1 MNIVVIGAGLA
12 GANAVEELR
21 TQGYAGD
28 ITLIGAEP
36 HPPYERPPL
45 SKGLLLGTAD
55 PDSVFVHDTHW
66 YADQQVDLLT
76 GSTVTEI
83 DLDTG
88 HVTIAGRQ
96 LPYDRLL
103 LATGAQPRRLPL
115 ADASGADVVYL
126 RTLDDA
132 LALNDRLTEHF
143 LIVGAGW
150 IGLEV
155 AAAVREAGGTVTV
168 IEPAALPLAHVLG
181 DELGLLFADLH
192 REHGVDLRL
201 RTTVVG
207 IEHTRG
213 RTSVQLAD
221 GDELSPDLI
230 LVGIGA
236 EPDDRLAAKAG
247 LVTSHGIL
255 VDARLRASDPHVY
268 AAGDVAS
275 HNHPLLGRV
284 RVEHWDNAI
293 HQGRHAARSMLGDD
307 EPYVRQPYFF
317 TDQYDLGMEYVG
329 HVGPRGYDELVIR
342 GDFASRVTTAFW
354 IRDNKVVAGMHTN
367 DWDAIGPIRSWIG
380 READEHL
387 LDPRVPLAE
396 LAIPAGEKPA
406 ETR

>member
-21 TQGYAGD
+21 TQGYPGD

-45 SKGLLLGTAD
+45 SKGLLLGTAE
-55 PDSVFVHDTHW
+55 PDSVFVHDTAW
-66 YADQQVDLLT
+66 YADHQVDLLT
-76 GSTVTEI
+76 GTTVTDI

-88 HVTIAGRQ
+88 HVALGDRQ
-96 LPYDRLL
+96 LSYDRLL

-115 ADASGADVVYL
+115 ADGSGADVFYL

-132 LALNDRLTEHF
+132 LALNARLTEHL

-155 AAAVREAGGTVTV
+155 AAAARTAGGTVTV
-168 IEPAALPLAHVLG
+168 VEPAALPLAHVLG

-201 RTTVVG
+201 RTSVAA
-207 IEHTRG
+207 IDHTRG
-213 RTSVQLAD
+213 RTTVRLSD
-221 GDELSPDLI
+221 GSELTPDLI

-236 EPDDRLAAKAG
+236 EPDDRLAAAAG
-247 LVTSHGIL
+247 LATDHGVL
-255 VDARLRASDPHVY
+255 VDAWLRASDPHVY

-275 HNHPLLGRV
+275 QDHPLLGRV
-284 RVEHWDNAI
+284 RVEHWDTAI

-307 EPYVRQPYFF
+307 EPYTRQPYFF

-329 HVGPRGYDELVIR
+329 HVGPNGYDELVIR

-354 IRDNKVVAGMHTN
+354 IKDDRVVAGMHTN
-367 DWDAIGPIRSWIG
+367 DWDAIDPIRSWIG
-380 READEHL
+380 READDDL
-387 LDPRVPLAE
+387 RNPACAVADLAGVPGVKSVRPE
-396 LAIPAGEKPA
+396 
-406 ETR
+406 

>member
-21 TQGYAGD
+21 TQGYTGD
-28 ITLIGAEP
+28 ITLIGAEA

-76 GSTVTEI
+76 GTTVTGF
-83 DLDTG
+83 DLDADQVALG
-88 HVTIAGRQ
+88 ARQ
-96 LPYDRLL
+96 LSYDRLL

-115 ADASGADVVYL
+115 ADSSGADVVYL
-126 RTLDDA
+126 RTLDDS
-132 LALNDRLTEHF
+132 LALNARLTERI
-143 LIVGAGW
+143 LIIGAGW

-155 AAAVREAGGTVTV
+155 AAAAREAGGTVTV
-168 IEPAALPLAHVLG
+168 VEPAALPLAHVLG
-181 DELGLLFADLH
+181 DELGLLFVDLH

-201 RTTVVG
+201 KTSVAAITQNRGQTTV
-207 IEHTRG
+207 RL
-213 RTSVQLAD
+213 SD

-236 EPDDRLAAKAG
+236 EPDDQLAAAAG
-247 LVTSHGIL
+247 LATDHGVL

-268 AAGDVAS
+268 AAGDVAN
-275 HNHPLLGRV
+275 HDHPLLGRV
-284 RVEHWDNAI
+284 RVDHWDTAI
-293 HQGRHAARSMLGDD
+293 HQGRHAARSMLGGD
-307 EPYVRQPYFF
+307 EPYTRQPYFF

-329 HVGPRGYDELVIR
+329 HVGPSGYDELVIR

-354 IRDNKVVAGMHTN
+354 IKDDHVVAGMHTN
-367 DWDAIGPIRSWIG
+367 DWEAIDPIRSWIG
-380 READEHL
+380 RQAD
-387 LDPRVPLAE
+387 DDFRNAASPLPTSRP
-396 LAIPAGEKPA
+396 LPA
-406 ETR
+406 

>member
-12 GANAVEELR
+12 GVNAVEELR
-21 TQGYAGD
+21 TQGYTGD
-28 ITLIGAEP
+28 ITLIGAER

-55 PDSVFVHDTHW
+55 PDSVFVHDTSW

-76 GSTVTEI
+76 GARVTDI

-88 HVTIAGRQ
+88 LVTVDGRQ
-96 LPYDRLL
+96 LFHDRLL
-103 LATGAQPRRLPL
+103 LATGAQPRRLSL
-115 ADASGADVVYL
+115 ADRSGADVAYL

-132 LALNDRLTEHF
+132 LALNDRLADR
-143 LIVGAGW
+143 LLVVGAGW

-155 AAAVREAGGTVTV
+155 AAAAREAGGEVTV
-168 IEPAALPLAHVLG
+168 VEPAALPLAHVLG

-201 RTTVVG
+201 MTSVAAIEHAHGRTTV
-207 IEHTRG
+207 RL
-213 RTSVQLAD
+213 SD
-221 GDELSPDLI
+221 GHEVSPDLI

-236 EPDDRLAAKAG
+236 EPDDQLAARAG
-247 LVTSHGIL
+247 LSTDHGVR

-275 HNHPLLGRV
+275 HDHPLLGRI
-284 RVEHWDNAI
+284 RVEHWDAAI

-307 EPYVRQPYFF
+307 GPYTRQPYFF
-317 TDQYDLGMEYVG
+317 TDQYDLGLEYVG
-329 HVGPRGYDELVIR
+329 HVGPNGYDELVIR

-354 IRDNKVVAGMHTN
+354 IRDGHVVAGMHTN
-367 DWDAIGPIRSWIG
+367 DWEAIGPIRAWVG
-380 READEHL
+380 READ
-387 LDPRVPLAE
+387 DDFRNPSIPLA
-396 LAIPAGEKPA
+396 AVATSPG
-406 ETR
+406 

>member
-21 TQGYAGD
+21 TQGYTGD
-28 ITLIGAEP
+28 ITLIGAEA

-76 GSTVTEI
+76 GTTVTGF
-83 DLDTG
+83 DLDADQVALG
-88 HVTIAGRQ
+88 ARQ
-96 LPYDRLL
+96 LSYDRLL

-115 ADASGADVVYL
+115 ADSSGADVVYL
-126 RTLDDA
+126 RTLDDS
-132 LALNDRLTEHF
+132 LALNARLTERI
-143 LIVGAGW
+143 LIIGAGW

-155 AAAVREAGGTVTV
+155 AAAAREAGGTVTV
-168 IEPAALPLAHVLG
+168 VEPAALPLAHVLG
-181 DELGLLFADLH
+181 DELGLLFVDLH

-201 RTTVVG
+201 KTSVAAITQNRGQTTV
-207 IEHTRG
+207 RL
-213 RTSVQLAD
+213 SD

-236 EPDDRLAAKAG
+236 EPDDQLAAAAG
-247 LVTSHGIL
+247 LATDHGVL

-268 AAGDVAS
+268 AAGDVAN
-275 HNHPLLGRV
+275 HDHPLLGRV
-284 RVEHWDNAI
+284 RVDHWDTAI
-293 HQGRHAARSMLGDD
+293 HQGRHAARSMLGGD
-307 EPYVRQPYFF
+307 EPYTRQPYFF

-329 HVGPRGYDELVIR
+329 HVGPSGYDELVIR

-354 IRDNKVVAGMHTN
+354 IKDDHVVAGMHTN
-367 DWDAIGPIRSWIG
+367 DWDAIDPIRSWIG
-380 READEHL
+380 RQAD
-387 LDPRVPLAE
+387 DDFRNAASPLPTSRP
-396 LAIPAGEKPA
+396 LPA
-406 ETR
+406 